1 MCGHRVNAAHSQ
13 CGELALWNWK
23 LDAVGDCCNGKGIQS
38 AYFWYD
44 SDILKCK
51 RSLFAWYHTP
61 LMLLASN
68 FLERYV
74 DANTVSDFTVPSQ
87 LSTLLLIFY
96 GIKLI
101 LATGRLINVDKLTFN
116 EAK

>member
-1 MCGHRVNAAHSQ
+1 
-13 CGELALWNWK
+13 
-23 LDAVGDCCNGKGIQS
+23 
-38 AYFWYD
+38 
-44 SDILKCK
+44 
-51 RSLFAWYHTP
+51 
-61 LMLLASN
+61 MLLASN